1 MRTLSTER
9 EIGVLKAVARVL
21 WLVPLLCLVLPLA
34 TRAEIVKNLYSA
46 QVPVADQSAGAL
58 ASASRDAL
66 AEVLVKVSGSVD
78 VLQYGAI
85 KAALGEARSHVQQY
99 AYVREKGPEASLAA
113 RFEFDAS
120 YVTGLVTDAGAP
132 LWTANRPLVLVWMV
146 LEDDGGRYF
155 VNWDTA
161 PELSE
166 QLLAAFSRRG
176 VPVQLPLFDLAD
188 SAALAPEQV
197 WRLSEP
203 ALQAA
208 SARYDA
214 QEIMAGR
221 LAVGSTGNAIGDWSY
236 FSAGGRIDRSISA
249 ADAESFVRE
258 GVSIVAEEMSER
270 YAIAPS
276 AAGDGDDGV
285 SMSVTG
291 VSRYA
296 DYAGIVSWLESL
308 ELIEHA
314 NVERIEGDRIE
325 LSLYAQ
331 AGAAQLIPIIELNK
345 RLQPLPPAAS
355 GSQLNYQWQN

>member
-1 MRTLSTER
+1 MRSFPADQ
-9 EIGVLKAVARVL
+9 EIGVIKAVARVL
-21 WLVPLLCLVLPLA
+21 WLVSLLCLVLPLA
-34 TRAEIVKNLYSA
+34 TRAEMVKNLYSA
-46 QVPVADQSAGAL
+46 QVPVADQSGKAL
-58 ASASRDAL
+58 ASASREAL

-78 VLQYGAI
+78 VLQYAPI
-85 KAALGEARSHVQQY
+85 RAALGEARSHVQQY
-99 AYVREKGPEASLAA
+99 AYVREEGPEAALAA
-113 RFEFDAS
+113 RFEFDDS
-120 YVTGLVTDAGAP
+120 YITRLVTDAGAP

-146 LEDDGGRYF
+146 VEDDGGRYF

-161 PELSE
+161 PELSA

-188 SAALAPEQV
+188 AAALSPEQV

-208 SARYDA
+208 SARYDV
-214 QEIMAGR
+214 QEVMAGR
-221 LAVGSTGNAIGDWSY
+221 LAAVSTGNAVGDWSY
-236 FSAGGRIDRSISA
+236 FSAGGRIDRSVTA
-249 ADAESFVRE
+249 ADAQGFVRE

-276 AAGDGDDGV
+276 AAGEGGV
-285 SMSVTG
+285 SMSVSG
-291 VSRYA
+291 VTRYA

-314 NVERIEGDRIE
+314 NVERVQGDRIE
-325 LSLYAQ
+325 LRLYAQ
-331 AGAAQLIPIIELNK
+331 AQATQLTPIIELNK
-345 RLQPLPPAAS
+345 RLQPLPPAES

>member
-1 MRTLSTER
+1 MRTLRTEQ
-9 EIGVLKAVARVL
+9 EIGVLKAIARVL
-21 WLVPLLCLVLPLA
+21 WLVPLLCMVLPLA

-46 QVPVADQSAGAL
+46 QVPVADQSAAAL

-78 VLQYGAI
+78 ALQYGSI

-99 AYVREKGPEASLAA
+99 AYVREKDPEASLAA
-113 RFEFDAS
+113 RFEFDDA
-120 YVTGLVTDAGAP
+120 YITGLVTDAGAP

-146 LEDDGGRYF
+146 LEDEGGRYF

-197 WRLSEP
+197 WRLSES

-221 LAVGSTGNAIGDWSY
+221 LAVGSTGNAIGNWSY

-258 GVSIVAEEMSER
+258 GVAVVAEKMSER

-276 AAGDGDDGV
+276 AAGTDGV
-285 SMSVTG
+285 SMAVTG

-314 NVERIEGDRIE
+314 NVERVQGDRIE
-325 LSLYAQ
+325 LRLYAQ
-331 AGAAQLIPIIELNK
+331 AGAAQLTPIIELNK
-345 RLQPLPPAAS
+345 RLQPLPLPPAAS